1 MKEIIVQLIGA
12 LGFIFLMW
20 SYYKKKKI
28 QILFMQILSSIIFT
42 IHYYMLSGITGAICS
57 FINIIVMMLIY
68 WFEKMKKRKIF
79 LILILIPFFIAVSL
93 ISWENIFSI
102 FPILATI
109 LASVSFLCNKETT
122 IRIIGIINC
131 ICWIIYG
138 FIYVSYSGIIFNS
151 ITVVTTT
158 IALIKNRK

>member
-42 IHYYMLSGITGAICS
+42 IHYYLLSGITGAICS

-68 WFEKMKKRKIF
+68 WFEKIKKRKIF
-79 LILILIPFFIAVSL
+79 VILILIPFFIAVSL

-102 FPILATI
+102 FPIFATI
-109 LASVSFLCNKETT
+109 LASISFLYNKETI
-122 IRIIGIINC
+122 IRLIGIINC

-138 FIYVSYSGIIFNS
+138 CIYISYSGIIFNS

>member
-1 MKEIIVQLIGA
+1 MKEIIVQLIGT
-12 LGFIFLMW
+12 LGFIFLWW
-20 SYYKKKKI
+20 SYYKTKKI

-57 FINIIVMMLIY
+57 FINIIIMLLIY
-68 WFEKMKKRKIF
+68 LFEKMKKKKIS
-79 LILILIPFFIAVSL
+79 LILILIPFFTLVCF

-109 LASVSFLCNKETT
+109 LASISFLSNNETT
-122 IRIIGIINC
+122 IRTIGIINC

-138 FIYVSYSGIIFNS
+138 CIYISYSGIIFNS

>member
-1 MKEIIVQLIGA
+1 MKEIIVQLIGV
-12 LGFIFLMW
+12 LGFIFLML
-20 SYYKKKKI
+20 SYYKKAKI

-42 IHYYMLSGITGAICS
+42 IHYYLLSGITGAVCS
-57 FINIIVMMLIY
+57 FINIIVMLLIY
-68 WFEKMKKRKIF
+68 WFEKMKKKKIS
-79 LILILIPFFIAVSL
+79 LILVLIPFFTLVCF
-93 ISWENIFSI
+93 ISWKNIFSI

-138 FIYVSYSGIIFNS
+138 LIYVSYSGIIFNT
-151 ITVVTTT
+151 ITIITTT